1 MVVNLK
7 INIKKII
14 SIGLLI
20 STVSVGY
27 VFANEKSEL
36 SEELKANIESIELYK
51 VPNTNERTNSY
62 KKYEEIME
70 LITEYYKGEG
80 IEVSGNLDD
89 SEYQQQVMNL
99 ATATEVLGEENEE
112 QLIDFIKFIDYYEN
126 IEINNEMNELLDK
139 YKNGMISID
148 EAEYLINLAPINSD
162 DQSTS
167 ETEDLSGDIETFQV
181 FANWLSF

>member
-36 SEELKANIESIELYK
+36 SEELKNHIESIELYE
-51 VPNTNERTNSY
+51 VPNINERTNSY

-70 LITEYYKGEG
+70 LIKEYYR
-80 IEVSGNLDD
+80 
-89 SEYQQQVMNL
+89 
-99 ATATEVLGEENEE
+99 
-112 QLIDFIKFIDYYEN
+112 
-126 IEINNEMNELLDK
+126 
-139 YKNGMISID
+139 
-148 EAEYLINLAPINSD
+148 
-162 DQSTS
+162 
-167 ETEDLSGDIETFQV
+167 
-181 FANWLSF
+181 

>member
-1 MVVNLK
+1 MVANLK

-20 STVSVGY
+20 STVSARY
-27 VFANEKSEL
+27 VFANDKSEL
-36 SEELKANIESIELYK
+36 SEELKNHIESIELYE
-51 VPNTNERTNSY
+51 VPNINERTNSY

-70 LITEYYKGEG
+70 LIKEYYRCEG

-89 SEYQQQVMNL
+89 FQYQQQVMNL

-167 ETEDLSGDIETFQV
+167 ETEDLSGDI
-181 FANWLSF
+181 